1 MLERDGTSVVLCD
14 THCAPGFRRILV
26 NTTLNFMSIARFAP
40 AALAV
45 SLSTLVS
52 FSTSDASAAAEKPL
66 PRSTTG
72 RVDLNRAEIQRAVD
86 AVYPALVRIHVV
98 SENGGEG
105 RMQKSRASGSGTIIS
120 EDGFILTNHHVAGRA
135 TRIVCRLSNREEVEA
150 ELIGTDPLSDLAVLK
165 LKLETR
171 RDPKAK
177 LAVASFGDSDKL
189 RIGDVVLAMGCPAGL
204 SQSVTRG
211 VVANTEMIS
220 PGGAGSF
227 TLDGE
232 NVGELVRWIGHDAVI
247 YPGNSGGPLVNLAGE
262 IVGVNEVGI
271 GSLGGAIPSNLAR
284 AVAKEIIA
292 QGRVSRS
299 WIGLEVQP
307 LLKQMPQAKGALVA
321 SLYADSP
328 AKLAGMVPGDFVTE
342 YDGNAVL
349 DCRAQE
355 DLPVFNRMVL
365 ATPVGREVVMKGT
378 RDGQP
383 MSWKFKTLDREP
395 NEARE
400 LEVKNW
406 GLTARDFTRVA
417 ALESQ
422 RGTRDGVTV
431 DSLRPGGPVAEAKP
445 SLRGGDIIV
454 KVAGVAITNVAGLN
468 AWTKNFVKDITEPK
482 PVLVTFERGTEQMV
496 TVVRVGPEVEE
507 EKPQR
512 PAKGWF
518 GAATQVLTHEIADAL
533 GLDGSK
539 GVRVTQVLP
548 GSPAEKS
555 GVKAGDVLLK
565 LDGQVIAANTPSD
578 QELFANLIRQ
588 YKPGTEAEIQG
599 VRGAEPIKFTVA
611 LGTTPKSAA
620 DLTEFKDELFEFN
633 ARDMTF
639 NDRVGDRMKED
650 QGGVKI
656 SNVKP
661 AGWAALAG
669 LGAGDVLLAMDGREL
684 TSIAELK
691 AVMKGVHE
699 RKPARVK
706 AFIKRGI
713 YTAYL
718 ELEPKW

>member
-1 MLERDGTSVVLCD
+1 MAV
-14 THCAPGFRRILV
+14 
-26 NTTLNFMSIARFAP
+26 TLT
-40 AALAV
+40 
-45 SLSTLVS
+45 TLVS
-52 FSTSDASAAAEKPL
+52 LPTTDARAAADKL
-66 PRSTTG
+66 PSRSSSP
-72 RVDLNRAEIQRAVD
+72 RPDLDQIEIQRAVD

-98 SENGGEG
+98 SENGGDG

-120 EDGFILTNHHVAGRA
+120 KDGYILTNHHVAGRA

-150 ELIGTDPLSDLAVLK
+150 ELVGTDPLSDLAVLK

-189 RIGDVVLAMGCPAGL
+189 QIGDVVLAMGSPAGL

-211 VVANTEMIS
+211 IVSNTELIA
-220 PGGAGSF
+220 PGGAGDMV
-227 TLDGE
+227 LDGE
-232 NVGELVRWIGHDAVI
+232 HVGELVRWIGHDAVI

-262 IVGVNEVGI
+262 IIGVNEVGI

-284 AVAKEIIA
+284 VVAKEIIEK
-292 QGRVSRS
+292 GRVSRS

-307 LLKQMPQAKGALVA
+307 LLKQMSHDKGALVA
-321 SLYADSP
+321 SIYANSP
-328 AKLAGMVPGDFVTE
+328 AKLAGIAPGDFITE
-342 YDGNAVL
+342 YNGKPVI

-355 DLPVFNRMVL
+355 DLPVFNRMML
-365 ATPVGREVVMKGT
+365 TTPVGSEVVIKGV
-378 RDGQP
+378 RDGKA
-383 MSWKFKTLDREP
+383 MSWKLKTLDREP

-400 LEVKNW
+400 LEIKNW
-406 GLTARDFTRVA
+406 GMTARDFTRVS

-422 RGTRDGVTV
+422 RGTRDGVVV
-431 DSLRPGGPVAEAKP
+431 DSLRPGGPGAEAKP
-445 SLRGGDIIV
+445 ALRTEDILIKVGDFT
-454 KVAGVAITNVAGLN
+454 ITNVAGLR
-468 AWTKNFVKDITEPK
+468 AWTTNFVKGLTEPK
-482 PVLVTFERGTEQMV
+482 PVLVTFERGTEEMV

-518 GAATQVLTHEIADAL
+518 GASTQVLTHDIAEAL
-533 GLDGSK
+533 GLDGRK

-548 GSPAEKS
+548 GSPAEKG

-578 QELFANLIRQ
+578 QELFGNLIRQ
-588 YKPGTEAEIQG
+588 YKPGTDAEFEG
-599 VRGAEPIKFTVA
+599 MRGAEPLKFTVT

-620 DLTEFKDELFEFN
+620 DLAEFKDELFEFS
-633 ARDMTF
+633 ARDMTL
-639 NDRVGDRMKED
+639 NDRVGDRMKAE

-669 LGAGDVLLAMDGREL
+669 LGAGDVLLAMDSKPL
-684 TSIAELK
+684 DSVADLK
-691 AVMKGVHE
+691 SVMKSVYE

-713 YTAYL
+713 YTGYL
-718 ELEPKW
+718 EFEPKW

>member
-1 MLERDGTSVVLCD
+1 MT
-14 THCAPGFRRILV
+14 
-26 NTTLNFMSIARFAP
+26 IARFTSAV
-40 AALAV
+40 LAV
-45 SLSTLVS
+45 SFSIFVS
-52 FSTSDASAAAEKPL
+52 LPTRDALAAS
-66 PRSTTG
+66 RSG
-72 RVDLNRAEIQRAVD
+72 PNQVEIQRAVD

-120 EDGFILTNHHVAGRA
+120 KDGYILTNHHVAGRA
-135 TRIVCRLSNREEVEA
+135 TRIVCRLSDREEVEA

-189 RIGDVVLAMGCPAGL
+189 KIGDVVLAMGSPAGL

-211 VVANTEMIS
+211 IVSNTEMIA
-220 PGGAGSF
+220 PGGAGAMV
-227 TLDGE
+227 LDGE
-232 NVGELVRWIGHDAVI
+232 HVGELVRWIGHDAVI

-262 IVGVNEVGI
+262 IIGVNEVGI
-271 GSLGGAIPSNLAR
+271 GSLGGAIPANLAR
-284 AVAKEIIA
+284 VVAKEIIA
-292 QGRVSRS
+292 KGRVSRS

-307 LLKQMPQAKGALVA
+307 LLKQMQNEKGALVA

-328 AKLAGMVPGDFVTE
+328 AKAAGMVPGDFVTE
-342 YDGNAVL
+342 FDGIPVL

-355 DLPVFNRMVL
+355 DLPVFNRLVL
-365 ATPVGREVVMKGT
+365 TTPVGKEVVIKGV
-378 RDGQP
+378 REGKP
-383 MSWKFKTLDREP
+383 MTWKLKTLDREP

-400 LEVKNW
+400 QEVKNW

-422 RGTRDGVTV
+422 RQTRDGVLV
-431 DSLRPGGPVAEAKP
+431 DSLRPGGPATEAKP
-445 SLRGGDIIV
+445 SLRGEDILT
-454 KVAGVAITNVAGLN
+454 KVDGTTIKNVAALN
-468 AWTKNFVKDITEPK
+468 AWTTNFVKGLAEPK
-482 PVLVTFERGTEQMV
+482 PVLVTFERGTEEMV

-507 EKPQR
+507 DKPQR

-518 GAATQVLTHEIADAL
+518 GASTQVLTHDIADAL
-533 GLDGSK
+533 GLDGRK

-548 GSPAEKS
+548 DSPAEKG
-555 GVKAGDVLLK
+555 GVKVGDVLLK

-578 QELFANLIRQ
+578 QELFGNLIRQ
-588 YKPGTEAEIQG
+588 YKPGAEAEVEG
-599 VRGAEPIKFTVA
+599 VRGAEPIKFTVT
-611 LGTTPKSAA
+611 LGTTPKIAA
-620 DLTEFKDELFEFN
+620 DLTEFKDELFEFS
-633 ARDMTF
+633 ARDMTL
-639 NDRVGDRMKED
+639 NDRIGDRLKEE
-650 QGGVKI
+650 QGGVKV
-656 SNVKP
+656 SSVKP

-669 LGAGDVLLAMDGREL
+669 LGAGDVLLAMDGREVV
-684 TSIAELK
+684 SVDDLK
-691 AVMKGVHE
+691 AVMKSVHE

>member
-1 MLERDGTSVVLCD
+1 MT
-14 THCAPGFRRILV
+14 
-26 NTTLNFMSIARFAP
+26 IARLAP
-40 AALAV
+40 TALALL
-45 SLSTLVS
+45 LSTLVS
-52 FSTSDASAAAEKPL
+52 L
-66 PRSTTG
+66 STTDALAASRSG
-72 RVDLNRAEIQRAVD
+72 PSQVEIQRAVD

-120 EDGFILTNHHVAGRA
+120 ADGYVLSNHHVAGRA

-177 LAVASFGDSDKL
+177 LVVASFGDSDKL
-189 RIGDVVLAMGCPAGL
+189 KIGDVVLAMGSPAGL

-211 VVANTEMIS
+211 IVANTEMIA
-220 PGGAGSF
+220 PGGAGNMV
-227 TLDGE
+227 LDGE
-232 NVGELVRWIGHDAVI
+232 HVGELVRWIGHDAVI

-292 QGRVSRS
+292 KGRVSRS

-307 LLKQMPQAKGALVA
+307 LLKQMQNEKGALVA

-328 AKLAGMVPGDFVTE
+328 AKAAGMVPGDFVTE
-342 YDGNAVL
+342 YDGTTVL

-355 DLPVFNRMVL
+355 DLPVFNRLVL
-365 ATPVGREVVMKGT
+365 TTPVGKEVVIKGA
-378 RDGQP
+378 RDGKP
-383 MSWKFKTLDREP
+383 MTWKLKTLDREP

-400 LEVKNW
+400 QEVKNW

-422 RGTRDGVTV
+422 RQTRDGVLV
-431 DSLRPGGPVAEAKP
+431 DSLRPGGPATEAKP
-445 SLRGGDIIV
+445 SLRGEDILT
-454 KVAGVAITNVAGLN
+454 KVDGTAIKNVASLK
-468 AWTKNFVKDITEPK
+468 AWTTNFVKGLAEPK
-482 PVLVTFERGTEQMV
+482 PVLVTFERGTEEMV
-496 TVVRVGPEVEE
+496 TVVRVGPEVDE

-518 GAATQVLTHEIADAL
+518 GASTQVLTHDIADAL

-539 GVRVTQVLP
+539 GVRITQVLP
-548 GSPAEKS
+548 DSPAEKG
-555 GVKAGDVLLK
+555 GVKVGDVLLK

-578 QELFANLIRQ
+578 QELFGNLVRQ
-588 YKPGTEAEIQG
+588 YKPGAEAEVEG
-599 VRGAEPIKFTVA
+599 VRGAEPIKFTVT

-633 ARDMTF
+633 ARDMTL
-639 NDRVGDRMKED
+639 NDRIGDRLKEE

-656 SNVKP
+656 SGVKP

-669 LGAGDVLLAMDGREL
+669 LGAGDVLLAMDGREVV
-684 TSIAELK
+684 SVDELK
-691 AVMKGVHE
+691 AVMKSVHE

-706 AFIKRGI
+706 AFIKRDI

>member
-1 MLERDGTSVVLCD
+1 M
-14 THCAPGFRRILV
+14 
-26 NTTLNFMSIARFAP
+26 TTARFAS

-45 SLSTLVS
+45 SLSTFVS
-52 FSTSDASAAAEKPL
+52 LPTGDALAA
-66 PRSTTG
+66 PRPA
-72 RVDLNRAEIQRAVD
+72 LNQVEIQRAVD

-98 SENGGEG
+98 SENGSEG
-105 RMQKSRASGSGTIIS
+105 RMQKYRASGSGTIIS
-120 EDGFILTNHHVAGRA
+120 EDGYLLTNHHVAGRA
-135 TRIVCRLSNREEVEA
+135 TRIVCRLSNREEVDA
-150 ELIGTDPLSDLAVLK
+150 ELIGTDALSDLAVLK

-177 LAVASFGDSDKL
+177 LPVAHFGDSDKL
-189 RIGDVVLAMGCPAGL
+189 KVGDVVLAMGSPAGL
-204 SQSVTRG
+204 SQSVTKG
-211 VVANTEMIS
+211 IVANTEMIS
-220 PGGAGSF
+220 PGGAGGMV
-227 TLDGE
+227 LDGE
-232 NVGELVRWIGHDAVI
+232 HVGELVRWIGHDAVI

-262 IVGVNEVGI
+262 IIGVNEVGI

-292 QGRVSRS
+292 KGNVSRS

-342 YDGNAVL
+342 YDGTAVL

-355 DLPVFNRMVL
+355 DLPVFNRLVL
-365 ATPVGREVVMKGT
+365 TTPVGKEVVVKGV
-378 RDGQP
+378 RDGKP
-383 MSWKFKTLDREP
+383 MNWKFKTLDREP

-400 LEVKNW
+400 LEVPNW

-422 RGTRDGVTV
+422 RGTRDGVMV
-431 DSLRPGGPVAEAKP
+431 DSLRPGGASAEAKP
-445 SLRGGDIIV
+445 ALRPEDILI
-454 KVAGVAITNVAGLN
+454 KVAGVAITNIAALN
-468 AWTKNFVKDITEPK
+468 TWTKFFVKDITEPK

-507 EKPQR
+507 DKPQR

-518 GAATQVLTHEIADAL
+518 GASTQVLTHDIAEAL

-588 YKPGTEAEIQG
+588 YKPGTEAEVEG
-599 VRGAEPIKFTVA
+599 VRGAEPIKFTVKLA
-611 LGTTPKSAA
+611 ANPKPAS
-620 DLTEFKDELFEFN
+620 DLAEFKDELFEFT
-633 ARDMTF
+633 ARDMSY
-639 NDRVGDRMKED
+639 NDRVGDRMKEE

-656 SNVKP
+656 STVKP

-669 LGAGDVLLAMDGREL
+669 LGAGDVLLAVDGRDVA
-684 TSIAELK
+684 SIAELK
-691 AVMKGVHE
+691 TVMKGINE